1 MIMRSNKQIT
11 TLAPTWLV
19 MGVLIAG
26 MMRTPAF
33 AQTSQVDNPI
43 GRYAGYPIL
52 SAFFAEKVGFN
63 SPSSA
68 RFGQ

>member
-11 TLAPTWLV
+11 T
-19 MGVLIAG
+19 
-26 MMRTPAF
+26 
-33 AQTSQVDNPI
+33 PI
-43 GRYAGYPIL
+43 GRYAGCPIL
-52 SAFFAEKVGFN
+52 SAFFAEGVGFN